1 MEGLVLLGVL
11 AAGGFAVWMARG
23 ASRASREAQ
32 ARVERD
38 ALKADERRVRDCGDV
53 VHFFANHLGYIA
65 RDRVSRED
73 LAAWI
78 DSGLTADELAERL
91 WSACSEVRGILLG
104 DHPLGGSRLP
114 VVLPDSLRS
123 RHLYVIGKS
132 GSGKT
137 TLLRNLILQDLDTGR
152 GLAVLAPEAEM
163 LRDEL
168 LPFIPEHRWSDLVYV
183 NPADTERPI
192 PFNPLH
198 VEDGED
204 LDLKVDET
212 FTIFQRIYAD
222 EGAGGAPRMEQILR
236 QGLYLLMRIPGTT
249 LLDFERL
256 LDRQDD
262 SFRHWAVAQVQDPET
277 ERFWLS
283 TYSAY
288 PKDAHLP
295 LVSRL
300 GRFLRP
306 KVVRGLLCTPG
317 CLNVRKAM
325 DEGKV
330 LLFNLSDGL
339 LGAANAELLGQLVVA
354 KLQMAAMSRADARK
368 EDRRPFS
375 VYLDEFQT
383 FCGVAATSYE
393 RILSRARKYNL
404 SLILAHQ
411 QTGQIPEQLM
421 REILG
426 NVATVVCFNVSA
438 SDAKRL
444 SRELVGEVDGES
456 MSLDPKELLSLRVG
470 EAWCRID
477 RNVVFLRT
485 RKAPDEGLNLVRDY
499 VIEGSRRRHGVEPQ
513 KPIAIPAPA
522 PASAAAVAPTP
533 TLPTEPAVAEAAH
546 LVDAPLNPVTALAR
560 KIGRSVTKTPR
571 PVPAE
576 AVPASPGRGGGQHK
590 YLQELIRR
598 WAESREW
605 RVTIEEVVLDGMG
618 HVDVALRKG
627 DQSVACEISVTT
639 GADHEVQNVQK
650 CLAAGFQHVL
660 LVSTEKKTLNR
671 VRQQIAAE
679 LGEPELARVRYGTPE
694 EAFEILEGI
703 EAEAAVTTGTVRG
716 YAVKVKYKPTDRDE
730 KSAKRE
736 AVTSVIAR
744 AMKRMKGD

>member
-1 MEGLVLLGVL
+1 MEAFVLLGVL
-11 AAGGFAVWMARG
+11 AVGGFAVWMARG
-23 ASRASREAQ
+23 ASRANREAQ
-32 ARVERD
+32 ARAERE
-38 ALKADERRVRDCGDV
+38 ALKADERRVRECGDIV
-53 VHFFANHLGYIA
+53 RFFANHLGYLA

-73 LAAWI
+73 LATWI
-78 DSGLTADELAERL
+78 DSGLTAEELAERL
-91 WSACSEVRGILLG
+91 WSACAEVKGILLG

-137 TLLRNLILQDLDTGR
+137 TLLRNLILQDLDAGR

-168 LPFIPEHRWSDLVYV
+168 LPFIPEHRWGDLVYV

-222 EGAGGAPRMEQILR
+222 EGTGGAPRMEQILR

-262 SFRHWAVAQVQDPET
+262 SFRRWAVAQVQDPET

-306 KVVRGLLCTPG
+306 KVVRSLLCTPG

-330 LLFNLSDGL
+330 MLFNLSDGL

-421 REILG
+421 REIFG
-426 NVATVVCFNVSA
+426 NVATVVCFTVSA

-444 SRELVGEVDGES
+444 GRELVGEVNGES

-485 RKAPDEGLNLVRDY
+485 RKAPDEGLNIVRDY

-513 KPIAIPAPA
+513 RPIAVPAPA
-522 PASAAAVAPTP
+522 PAVAAAPTP
-533 TLPTEPAVAEAAH
+533 TLPTEPAVAEAGGRAE
-546 LVDAPLNPVTALAR
+546 APPNPVTALAR
-560 KIGRSVTKTPR
+560 KIGKGITKTPR

-576 AVPASPGRGGGQHK
+576 AVPATPGRGGGQHK

-605 RVTIEEVVLDGMG
+605 RVTIEEAVLDGLG

-639 GADHEVQNVQK
+639 GADHEVQNIQK
-650 CLAAGFQHVL
+650 CLAAEFQHVL

-671 VRQQIAAE
+671 VRQQVAAE
-679 LGEPELARVRYGTPE
+679 LGAPELARVRYGTPE

-716 YAVKVKYKPTDRDE
+716 YAVKVRQVPTRDGD
-730 KSAKRE
+730 KTAKRQLL
-736 AVTSVIAR
+736 SKIIG
-744 AMKRMKGD
+744 KGIGRLGRS

>member
-1 MEGLVLLGVL
+1 MEGLVILGLLVAGVGAWIARNVSRSNQEAEAR
-11 AAGGFAVWMARG
+11 AARERAR
-23 ASRASREAQ
+23 E
-32 ARVERD
+32 
-38 ALKADERRVRDCGDV
+38 DERRVQECGDV
-53 VHFFANHLGYIA
+53 VRFFANHLGYLA
-65 RDRVSRED
+65 RARVSRDE
-73 LAAWI
+73 LSAWI
-78 DSGLTADELAERL
+78 DSGVTAEELAERL
-91 WSACSEVRGILLG
+91 WKACAETDGILLG
-104 DHPLGGSRLP
+104 DHPLGETKLP
-114 VVLPDSLRS
+114 VVLPDALRS
-123 RHLYVIGKS
+123 RHLYVVGKS

-137 TLLRNLILQDLDTGR
+137 TLLRNLILQDLDAGR

-168 LPFIPEHRWSDLVYV
+168 LPFIPEHRWGDLIYV

-212 FTIFQRIYAD
+212 FTIFQRVYQD
-222 EGAGGAPRMEQILR
+222 EGTGGAPRMEQILR
-236 QGLYLLMRIPGTT
+236 QGLYLLMRIPGAT

-262 SFRHWAVAQVQDPET
+262 SFRRWAVAQVNDTES
-277 ERFWLS
+277 ERFWLNS
-283 TYSAY
+283 YTAY

-295 LVSRL
+295 LANRL

-306 KVVRGLLCTPG
+306 KVVRSLLCAPG
-317 CLNVRKAM
+317 CLNVRRAM

-354 KLQMAAMSRADARK
+354 KLQMAAMSRADSPK
-368 EDRRPFS
+368 ETRRPFS

-456 MSLDPKELLSLRVG
+456 IALDPKELLSLRVG

-477 RNVVFLRT
+477 RNVVYLRT
-485 RKAPDEGLNLVRDY
+485 RMAPDDGLNIVRDH
-499 VIEGSRRRHGVEPQ
+499 VIHQSRLRHGVEPQ
-513 KPIAIPAPA
+513 RPLAIPAVPA
-522 PASAAAVAPTP
+522 ESRPTP
-533 TLPTEPAVAEAAH
+533 EALPTPQAVGTPE
-546 LVDAPLNPVTALAR
+546 VVPVSPIAALAKR
-560 KIGRSVTKTPR
+560 IGRSVTKATR
-571 PVPAE
+571 PVPAG
-576 AVPASPGRGGGQHK
+576 AFPASPGRGGGQHK
-590 YLQELIRR
+590 YLQELIKR
-598 WAESREW
+598 WAEAREW
-605 RVTIEEVVLDGMG
+605 RVTVEEQVLDGLG

-627 DQSVACEISVTT
+627 DQAVACEISVTT
-639 GADHEVQNVQK
+639 GADHEVQNIQK

-660 LVSTEKKTLNR
+660 LISTEKKTLNR
-671 VRQQIAAE
+671 VRQQVAAE
-679 LGEPELARVRYGTPE
+679 LGGPELARVRFGTPE
-694 EAFEILEGI
+694 DAFEILEAI
-703 EAEAAVTTGTVRG
+703 EVEAAVTTGTVRG
-716 YAVKVKYKPTDRDE
+716 YAVRVKYKAADRDE

-744 AMKRMKGD
+744 AMKRMRNE